1 MRGLSSKIC
10 WLAVLGTL
18 GGACHRREPAAHA
31 VERYFA
37 AVAAK
42 DCASLMA
49 LTPPSSDGTTC
60 ETIID
65 SFEHRKAR
73 LIAVLGSEPDG
84 RDRSVTIVRTRV
96 AFSGREGDW
105 LVRAEA
111 RDGQWK
117 LRF

>member
-1 MRGLSSKIC
+1 MRGPPSRIC
-10 WLAVLGTL
+10 WLAVFGTL

-49 LTPPSSDGTTC
+49 LTPASSDGTTC
-60 ETIID
+60 QTIIE
-65 SFEHRKAR
+65 SFEHRGAR
-73 LIAVLGSEPDG
+73 LIGVLGSESDG
-84 RDRSVTIVRTRV
+84 RDQRVTIVRTRV
-96 AFSGREGDW
+96 AFSGKEGDW
-105 LVRAEA
+105 LVRAEE

>member
-1 MRGLSSKIC
+1 MRGLSSRIC

-60 ETIID
+60 EAIIE
-65 SFEHRKAR
+65 SFEHRGAR

-84 RDRSVTIVRTRV
+84 RDPRVTIVRTRV
-96 AFSGREGDW
+96 AFRGREGDW
-105 LVRAEA
+105 LVRAEP

>member
-1 MRGLSSKIC
+1 MRGLSSRIC
-10 WLAVLGTL
+10 CLAVLGAL
-18 GGACHRREPAAHA
+18 GAACHRREPAARA

-49 LTPPSSDGTTC
+49 LTPPSGDGTTC

-65 SFEHRKAR
+65 SFAHRRAR

-84 RDRSVTIVRTRV
+84 RDPSVTIVRTRV